1 LRFPADGNGGSQV
14 YQSVQGVF
22 DRESKCGST
31 SRRFVRELS
40 ASTTIHGRGLGGNWI
55 ERERRRGSQKLS
67 GE

>member
-1 LRFPADGNGGSQV
+1 
-14 YQSVQGVF
+14 
-22 DRESKCGST
+22 
-31 SRRFVRELS
+31 VRELS